1 MQNPY
6 AKSVIERQNNHRW
19 NDLFN
24 GPGGLLAD
32 TIAAWNCM
40 LNWPA

>member
-19 NDLFN
+19 NDLFMRL
-24 GPGGLLAD
+24 GGLLAD
-32 TIAAWNCM
+32 IIRAWIYT
-40 LNWPA
+40 LNWPD